1 MITLK
6 TIPTDFN
13 EKDFLEQWRKESARG
28 LLIAEATDVNT
39 TNVHI
44 VYRFKPELEKAEV
57 LAQVNINGKE
67 LPFWSQGSAAQHAT
81 EKFFKTAIATLK
93 ANPNILSGEF
103 SFIPVWEKGMSLL
116 QSFTY
121 NFETEQVTVNIDN
134 E

>member
-6 TIPTDFN
+6 TIPKNFN
-13 EKDFLEQWRKESARG
+13 EKEFLEQWRKECSKG
-28 LLIAEATDVNT
+28 LLITEATDVNT

-44 VYRFKPELEKAEV
+44 VYRFKPELEKAGV
-57 LAQVNINGKE
+57 LAQVNINDEE
-67 LPFWSQGSAAQHAT
+67 LPFWSHGPAVQHAT

-93 ANPNILSGEF
+93 ANSNTLSGEF
-103 SFIPVWEKGMSLL
+103 SFIPVWERGLSLL

-121 NFETEQVTVNIDN
+121 NFETEQVTVNIKD

>member
-6 TIPTDFN
+6 TIPKNFN
-13 EKDFLEQWRKESARG
+13 EKEFLEQWRKECSKG
-28 LLIAEATDVNT
+28 LLITEATDVNT

-44 VYRFKPELEKAEV
+44 VYRFKPELEKAGV
-57 LAQVNINGKE
+57 LAQVNINDEE
-67 LPFWSQGSAAQHAT
+67 LPFWSQGPAVQHAT

-93 ANPNILSGEF
+93 ANPNTLSGEF
-103 SFIPVWEKGMSLL
+103 SFIPVWERGLSLL

-121 NFETEQVTVNIDN
+121 NFETEQVTVNIKD